1 MLPARRTVRKKSLHE
16 EHSSKTFELRLLPVV
31 YLMNLVYM
39 VKKKK
44 KKIQSMDNLEYKNGD
59 STEDDTF
66 HTTSKTA
73 ENVKRVIFIVKVLA

>member
-1 MLPARRTVRKKSLHE
+1 MLPARKTVRKKSLHE

-39 VKKKK
+39 VKQKTKKL
-44 KKIQSMDNLEYKNGD
+44 MENLEYKNGD
-59 STEDDTF
+59 SSEDDTF

>member
-1 MLPARRTVRKKSLHE
+1 MLPARKTVRKKSLHE
-16 EHSSKTFELRLLPVV
+16 EHSSKTFEPRLLPVV

-44 KKIQSMDNLEYKNGD
+44 KKLIENLEYKNGD
-59 STEDDTF
+59 SSEDDTF